1 MPELPEVEVCRRGL
15 APELVG
21 ALIEGVDIRAP
32 KLRHEIPPALRELLP
47 GCRVLA
53 DPGQLHQVLLNLRLV
68 GGAR

>member
-21 ALIEGVDIRAP
+21 ATIGGVVIRAP

-47 GCRVLA
+47 GCRIV
-53 DPGQLHQVLLNLRLV
+53 DVRRRGKYLLV
-68 GGAR
+68 D